1 MSALSLPTWV
11 VRTHGAITQAIDGL
25 GLLALRLWLAQEF
38 GQAGWTKLS
47 HGLTAPEWFA
57 GLAFPGPL
65 GWLSPDMNWLM
76 AGVTEVLGAA
86 LLVLGWPVRLAALAL
101 LFVDVI
107 AVWTVHFDL
116 GWAGWN
122 QIETDAGQGFKLP
135 LMMGVMLLA
144 VLSQGAG
151 RWAWRG
157 LPLRQA

>member
-1 MSALSLPTWV
+1 MMISWPSWL
-11 VRTHGAITQAIDGL
+11 VRAHETFTRAIDGL
-25 GLLALRLWLAQEF
+25 GLLALRLWLALEF
-38 GQAGWTKLS
+38 GLAGWTKLS

-65 GWLSPDMNWLM
+65 GWLSADLNWVL
-76 AGVTEVLGAA
+76 AGAGELAGAA
-86 LLVLGWPVRLAALAL
+86 LLLLGWPVRLAALLL
-101 LFVDVI
+101 LFIDAV

-135 LMMGVMLLA
+135 LMIGLMLLA
-144 VLSQGAG
+144 LLSQGAG

-157 LPLRQA
+157 PLRQQA